1 VAAWLDDAGSLKNP
15 TRNIDMCGIAGRLDL
30 LALARDGREADPAAR
45 ATVEAMCD
53 SMVHRGPDGGAAISR
68 GPLTMGMRR
77 LSIIDLEGGMQPIA
91 NEDESLWLVC
101 NGEIYNYR
109 ELAAALKSRGHRFRT
124 ASDVEVILHLYEDY
138 ELNFAAH
145 LRGMFAFALWD
156 ARLRRLIIGRDRL
169 GQKPLYFTAD
179 QRQLLFASE
188 LKALVAAGVD
198 REPNLEALHHYLT
211 LSYVPAPFTCY
222 KRVHKLMPGHLLVAD
237 ESGIQM
243 DSYWRIEDSGEPE
256 ALSVRDRVETLRG
269 LLADAVRSHLVSDV
283 PVGVFLSGGLDSAT
297 VLSYMREQVSGPI
310 STFSV
315 GFQDPSFNE
324 LARARA
330 TAKRFGTDHHEL
342 VIPPS
347 IADTVPALID
357 AFDEPFADSSAIP
370 VYFLSR
376 FARTH
381 VKVVLSG
388 EGGDE
393 IFGGYETY
401 VASKLAAWYRQLPAL
416 LSRRVIPNL
425 VDRLPVSHRRVSFDY
440 KAKRFVRGALRGA
453 AGSHLAWKELF
464 SEDAK
469 AELWAA
475 PNGMPST
482 ARLWEDIHT
491 GAPSTDWLARLLWVD
506 MQLGLPDDM
515 LTKVDRM
522 TMAHSLEARVPLLD
536 HPLVEFMARVPSDL
550 KLRRFTTKY
559 LMRRAVRGRL
569 PRTVL
574 RGPKRGFNVPMP
586 GWLAGD
592 LRSFMTD
599 TLSPQRIAQTGIF
612 QPAAVT
618 RLVDQHLKREADHSR
633 ALWALIVLEHWA
645 RRETGRGARA
655 RSAPGDRPRMVG

>member
-1 VAAWLDDAGSLKNP
+1 
-15 TRNIDMCGIAGRLDL
+15 MCGIAGRLDL
-30 LALARDGREADPAAR
+30 TALGRDARESDPAAR

-53 SMVHRGPDGGAAISR
+53 AQVHRGPDGGATIAR
-68 GPLTMGMRR
+68 GPLAMGMRR
-77 LSIIDLEGGMQPIA
+77 LSIIDLETGMQPIA

-109 ELAAALKSRGHRFRT
+109 ELAAGLRDRGHRFRT
-124 ASDVEVILHLYEDY
+124 KSDVEVILHLYEDY
-138 ELNFAAH
+138 EMNFAAH

-156 ARLRRLIIGRDRL
+156 ARIGRLIIGRDRL
-169 GQKPLYFTAD
+169 GIKPLYFSSD
-179 QRQLLFASE
+179 HRQLLFSSE
-188 LKALVAAGVD
+188 LKGLVAAGID

-211 LSYVPAPFTCY
+211 LSYIPAPLTCY
-222 KRVHKLMPGHLLVAD
+222 KRVQKLLPGHLLVAD
-237 ESGIQM
+237 ASGIQM
-243 DSYWRIEDSGEPE
+243 DSYWRLEDVGEPE
-256 ALSVRDRVETLRG
+256 PLPLPERVRTLRG

-283 PVGVFLSGGLDSAT
+283 PIGVFLSGGLDSAT
-297 VLSYMREQVSGPI
+297 VLSFMRDEETGPI

-315 GFQDPSFNE
+315 GFDDPSFNE

-330 TAKRFGTDHHEL
+330 TAKRFETDHHEL

-347 IADTVPALID
+347 IADTIPALID

-370 VYFLSR
+370 VWFLSQ
-376 FARTH
+376 FARQH

-401 VASKLAAWYRQLPAL
+401 VASKLAGWYRRLPAL
-416 LSRRVIPNL
+416 LSQRVLPNL

-475 PNGMPST
+475 TPNGMPSS
-482 ARLWEDIHT
+482 ARLWEDLHT
-491 GAPSTDWLARLLWVD
+491 GCPSTDWLSRLLWID
-506 MQLGLPDDM
+506 LHLGLPDDM

-522 TMAHSLEARVPLLD
+522 SMAHSLEARVPLLD
-536 HPLVEFMARVPSDL
+536 HPLVEFMSTVPSSL
-550 KLRRFTTKY
+550 KLRRLTTKY
-559 LMRRAVRGRL
+559 LMRRAVWDRL
-569 PRTVL
+569 PRSVL
-574 RGPKRGFNVPMP
+574 KGPKRGFNVPMP

-592 LRSFMTD
+592 LRTFMTD
-599 TLSPQRIAQTGIF
+599 TLAPERIKQTGIF

-618 RLVDQHLKREADHSR
+618 RLVDEHLGRVADHSR

-645 RRETGRGARA
+645 RRETGRGTRA
-655 RSAPGDRPRMVG
+655 QTTPSDRPRMVG

>member
-1 VAAWLDDAGSLKNP
+1 
-15 TRNIDMCGIAGRLDL
+15 
-30 LALARDGREADPAAR
+30 
-45 ATVEAMCD
+45 
-53 SMVHRGPDGGAAISR
+53 
-68 GPLTMGMRR
+68 
-77 LSIIDLEGGMQPIA
+77 
-91 NEDESLWLVC
+91 
-101 NGEIYNYR
+101 
-109 ELAAALKSRGHRFRT
+109 
-124 ASDVEVILHLYEDY
+124 VILHLYEDY

-169 GQKPLYFTAD
+169 GIKPLYFTAD
-179 QRQLLFASE
+179 SRQLLFASE
-188 LKALVAAGVD
+188 LKALVAAGID

-211 LSYVPAPFTCY
+211 LSYVPAPLTCY
-222 KRVHKLMPGHLLVAD
+222 KRVHKLLPGHLLIAD
-237 ESGIQM
+237 ASGTQM
-243 DSYWRIEDSGEPE
+243 DSYWRLEDAGEPDAVPLRE
-256 ALSVRDRVETLRG
+256 RVDTLDT

-297 VLSYMREQVSGPI
+297 VLSYMRDQETGPI

-330 TAKRFGTDHHEL
+330 TAKRFETDHHEL
-342 VIPPS
+342 VIPAS

-376 FARTH
+376 FARQH

-401 VASKLAAWYRQLPAL
+401 VASKLARWYRRLPAL
-416 LSRRVIPNL
+416 LSRRLIPNL
-425 VDRLPVSHRRVSFDY
+425 VERLPVSHRRVSFDY

-475 PNGMPST
+475 TNDGMPT
-482 ARLWEDIHT
+482 TTRLWDDLHT
-491 GAPSTDWLARLLWVD
+491 GCPSTDWLARLLWVD
-506 MQLGLPDDM
+506 LHLGLPDDM

-522 TMAHSLEARVPLLD
+522 SMAHSLEARVPLLD
-536 HPLVEFMARVPSDL
+536 HPLVEYMATVPSAL
-550 KLRRFTTKY
+550 KLRRFTTKH
-559 LMRRAVRGRL
+559 LMRRAVRKRL

-574 RGPKRGFNVPMP
+574 KGPKRGFNVPMP

-592 LRSFMTD
+592 LRGFMTD
-599 TLSPQRIAQTGIF
+599 TLSPQRITQTGIF
-612 QPAAVT
+612 QPAAVA
-618 RLVDQHLKREADHSR
+618 RLVAQHLARVADHSR

-645 RRETGRGARA
+645 RRETGLGARTQA
-655 RSAPGDRPRMVG
+655 APSDRPRMVG